1 MSKEFDISQLREDI
15 VFKAKLRGFDL
26 TFNTTWGTF
35 SPREIDEGTVML
47 LDRIEVNENDN
58 CLDLGCGYGPIG
70 TTMAKLAPNG
80 QTTLVDR
87 DFIAVE
93 YSNKNIQQNNI
104 TNAEALLSNGF
115 AQIHDK
121 KFDVVASNI
130 PAKVG
135 NEMLTLFLHDAY
147 EQLNSGGRL
156 YVVTITGLRKYME
169 RNFKEVFGNYK
180 KLKQGK
186 QYTVAMAIKNR

>member
-1 MSKEFDISQLREDI
+1 MNKEFDIVQLRKDI
-15 VFKAKLRGFDL
+15 VFTTSLRGFDF

-35 SPREIDEGTVML
+35 SPREIDEGTIML
-47 LDRIEVNENDN
+47 LDRIEVNDSDD

-70 TTMAKLAPNG
+70 ITMAKLAPNG

-87 DFIAVE
+87 DFVAID
-93 YSNKNIQQNNI
+93 YSNKNIKQNNI
-104 TNAEALLSNGF
+104 NNATALLSNGF
-115 AQIHDK
+115 AQIRDK
-121 KFDVVASNI
+121 KFDVISSNI

-135 NEMLTLFLHDAY
+135 NEMLTLFLHDAC
-147 EQLNSGGRL
+147 EQMNSGGRL

-186 QYTVAMAIKNR
+186 HYTVAMAVKD

>member
-1 MSKEFDISQLREDI
+1 MSKEFDINQLREDI
-15 VFKAKLRGFDL
+15 VFKTRLRGFEL
-26 TFNTTWGTF
+26 TFNATWGTF
-35 SPREIDEGTVML
+35 SPREIDEGTIML
-47 LDRIEVNENDN
+47 LDRIEVNDSDD

-70 TTMAKLAPNG
+70 ITMAKLAPNG

-87 DFIAVE
+87 DFIAID

-104 TNAEALLSNGF
+104 SNAEALLSNGF
-115 AQIHDK
+115 AQIKEK

-147 EQLNSGGRL
+147 EQINSGGRL
-156 YVVTITGLRKYME
+156 YIVTITGLRKYME
-169 RNFKEVFGNYK
+169 RNFKDIFGNYK

-186 QYTVAMAIKNR
+186 QYTVAMTVKS